1 MLNAHEEYENS
12 NNRSQWLHCKHLEFY
27 LKRMGLDPACYDI
40 QDDSRENYK
49 QVDITDKE
57 SVKNIDI
64 NVDYIYMFAGL
75 TGTYAGFDKY
85 ETYVSIN
92 EIGLLNLLDAIRNS
106 EKKPKIV
113 FSFNSINI

>member
-1 MLNAHEEYENS
+1 MRMKNTKTAIIGANGYIG
-12 NNRSQWLHCKHLEFY
+12 KHLEFY

-92 EIGLLNLLDAIRNS
+92 EIGLLNLLDAIRILRKNLRS
-106 EKKPKIV
+106 C
-113 FSFNSINI
+113 FLQLD